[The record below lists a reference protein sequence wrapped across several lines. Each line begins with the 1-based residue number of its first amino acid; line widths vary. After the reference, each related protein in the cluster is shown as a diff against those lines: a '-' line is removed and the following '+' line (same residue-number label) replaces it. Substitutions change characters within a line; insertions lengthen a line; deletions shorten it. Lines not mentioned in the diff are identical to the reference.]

1 MEVSRLTFRKET
13 KLKMEQGLSKREIGK
28 LRFERLKAAEIDGK
42 LSKAKSRTDLLKIA
56 GFTDAQRGVGYSWI
70 GNLVRRG
77 HLQEIIADYNRHGK
91 AEYEYHLLS
100 EPHFVG
106 FKRTKKATTSVV
118 APTPTTT
125 TQVIKVDTTPV
136 VTRSNTPTTTT
147 KVTIRYNDLVIELEQ
162 VDCNFVAKMIAD
174 LTKK

>member
-1 MEVSRLTFRKET
+1 MEVSRLYFRKET
-13 KLKMEQGLSKREIGK
+13 KQKMEQGLSKREIGK
-28 LRFERLKAAEIDGK
+28 LRFERLKAAETDGK
-42 LSKAKSRTDLLKIA
+42 LSKAKSRADLLKIA
-56 GFTDAQRGVGYSWI
+56 GFTDAQRGIGYSWI

-106 FKRTKKATTSVV
+106 FKRTKKATAKPTT
-118 APTPTTT
+118 PTPTVK
-125 TQVIKVDTTPV
+125 TQVIKIDTPPV
-136 VTRSNTPTTTT
+136 TTMGNKPTTTT

>member
-13 KLKMEQGLSKREIGK
+13 KKKMEQGLSKREIGK
-28 LRFERLKAAEIDGK
+28 LRFERLKAAEVDGK
-42 LSKAKSRTDLLKIA
+42 LSKAKNRADLLKIA

-70 GNLVRRG
+70 SNLVRRG
-77 HLQEIIADYNRHGK
+77 HLQEIIANYTRNGK

-100 EPHFVG
+100 EPCFVG
-106 FKRTKKATTSVV
+106 FKRNKKAV
-118 APTPTTT
+118 AKPNTYTNVK
-125 TQVIKVDTTPV
+125 TQVIKIDTPPV
-136 VTRSNTPTTTT
+136 TTMSNKPTTTT

-162 VDCNFVAKMIAD
+162 VDCNFVAKMVAD